1 MMKILKHIT
10 GQPFILSTGLA
21 ALVHS
26 TWSLGTLFAGEQP
39 DSSRP
44 LAFAFWLLP
53 ALLIA
58 FALDVG
64 QIATSAEIRAGQ
76 RTTTKYVTF
85 VVLAAATYYL
95 QWLYIAHHMPQLAL
109 ASGVRS
115 TWSGFATVMRD
126 AAIWIIP
133 GLLPLSTTLYT
144 LSTFAPEESH
154 RPTPSEI
161 TVSKSQV
168 AHLELPLLEADT
180 EEHLALCQECG
191 WHGMYDSALKS
202 KNALNAHRRHCPAK
216 IELSKNGR

>member
-1 MMKILKHIT
+1 MIKILKHIT
-10 GQPFILSTGLA
+10 GQPFIFATGLA

-39 DSSRP
+39 DSNDP
-44 LAFAFWLLP
+44 LQFAFWLLP

-76 RTTTKYVTF
+76 RTATKYITF

-115 TWSGFATVMRD
+115 TWLAFATVMRD

-144 LSTFAPEESH
+144 LSTAPESH
-154 RPTPSEI
+154 RPIPPEI
-161 TVSKSQV
+161 TVSKSTL

-180 EEHLALCQECG
+180 EEYLALCQECG

-202 KNALNAHRRHCPAK
+202 KNALNAHRRHCPTRV
-216 IELSKNGR
+216 ELSKNGR